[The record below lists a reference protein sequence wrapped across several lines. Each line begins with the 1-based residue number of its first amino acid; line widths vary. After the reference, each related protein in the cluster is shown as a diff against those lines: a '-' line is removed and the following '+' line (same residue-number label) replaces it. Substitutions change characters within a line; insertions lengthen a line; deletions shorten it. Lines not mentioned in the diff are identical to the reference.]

1 MKLPACRFFLAVQV
15 LWHLQ
20 QCVVA
25 MKLEGSPIGA
35 QWYKMQIHLGNFIL
49 EITVHRRFHLAEIC
63 RIKKGIVPKDWQIRF
78 FLLKR
83 LVACKRDM
91 ETCTSATFLPFPCPG
106 RPSTMAPSLSNW
118 MWYTSTLVLNT
129 PSTSSTSRLCKWFAG
144 AACHRAVRLVK
155 IGLQL
160 QWLTLTYH
168 SDKLM
173 NERDMQ
179 SGGKM

>member
-1 MKLPACRFFLAVQV
+1 MCCCHEFGRQCRAMIQDAGSSGKTSSWRLPCIEVSS
-15 LWHLQ
+15 
-20 QCVVA
+20 C
-25 MKLEGSPIGA
+25 S
-35 QWYKMQIHLGNFIL
+35 
-49 EITVHRRFHLAEIC
+49 
-63 RIKKGIVPKDWQIRF
+63 IKKGIVPLGWQIRV

-83 LVACKRDM
+83 LAVCKRDM